1 MLVREL
7 LELLKE
13 YPVSVIAKE
22 RLTVGEKPTR
32 KALKEA
38 GAVYENGKGWHFEGN
53 EADLERP
60 IYDFVVRSGTRS
72 TTKSK
77 KKANKETSTI
87 QTKSPLLETSTA
99 TSFKNV
105 SQDELDKIDRLLGK
119 EPASKTERV
128 YRGFYFD
135 KDIIEVID
143 GVKHGNKS
151 ELVNEAIRLVLKDRG
166 LL

>member
-13 YPVSVIAKE
+13 YPVAVIAKE
-22 RLTVGEKPTR
+22 KLTVGEKPTR

-60 IYDFVVRSGTRS
+60 IYDFVVRSGTKAN
-72 TTKSK
+72 TKAK
-77 KKANKETSTI
+77 EKANKETSTN
-87 QTKSPLLETSTA
+87 QTKSTLLETSTA

-151 ELVNEAIRLVLKDRG
+151 DLLNEIVRLVLKDRG